1 MKATKDIDGK
11 FIFNIGN
18 DICRVWTDEDGVHT
32 QRRSRYENSFVT
44 HTVQTISF
52 ERVVIL
58 AEGQIELPL

>member
-18 DICRVWTDEDGVHT
+18 DICKVWADEDGIHT
-32 QRRSRYENSFVT
+32 QRQSYYGNNFIN

-52 ERVVIL
+52 DRTVTL
-58 AEGQIELPL
+58 AEGQIELPI